1 MEIELGLDTIKK
13 LLGLLDNPHKK
24 LKVIHVAGTNG
35 KGSTIEMISTTLI
48 KAGYKMGKYTSP
60 AVFEQMEMYQINDR
74 YISVDDFDRI
84 NHIVRKA
91 ADTMEQQGNR
101 RPTKF
106 EVDTAIAFYYLAEVN
121 CDIAIIETGMGG
133 DLDATN
139 VCDSVLLSVIT
150 SISLDHTSYLGDTL
164 EEIAGHKAGIV
175 KYECPVV
182 VSDQS
187 QCVIDVVKKRAIEMN
202 ASCYVADESQL
213 PKGVELSL
221 KGAYQRKNAAT
232 VVAAIKVLSEKGY
245 DIPDDVLVW
254 ALSHTKLSGR
264 FEIVCDNPL
273 MIIDGAHNPD
283 AVFELKKTLQER
295 YAGYEYIFIM
305 GVLADKD
312 YSTEVKLIADM
323 AKSIITI
330 TPDNPRSLPARE
342 LAQAIREC
350 VHIQDGNVMAAET
363 IKEAVAI
370 AVERYDSIGEKRL
383 ILAFGSLSYMPAVK
397 EEMML
402 YADRK

>member
-48 KAGYKMGKYTSP
+48 KAGYKVGKYTSP

>member
-1 MEIELGLDTIKK
+1 MDIELGLDTIKE
-13 LLGLLDNPHKK
+13 LLRRLGNPQFA
-24 LKVIHVAGTNG
+24 LKVVHVAGTNG
-35 KGSTIEMISTTLI
+35 KGSTIGMLSATLI
-48 KAGYKMGKYTSP
+48 RAGYKVGKYTSP
-60 AVFEQMEMYQINDR
+60 AVFDQMEMYQINDTN
-74 YISVDDFDRI
+74 ISVSDYDRI
-84 NHIVRKA
+84 SKIVCEA
-91 ADTMEQQGNR
+91 ADIMEKQGHR

-106 EVDTAIAFYYLAEVN
+106 EVDTAIAFYYLAEAN

-164 EEIAGHKAGIV
+164 EEIAGHKAGII
-175 KYECPVV
+175 KYKCPVV

-187 QCVIDVVKKRAIEMN
+187 QCVLDTISERAMEMN
-202 ASCYVADESQL
+202 TRCYVAKEGQL
-213 PKGVELSL
+213 PKDIELSL

-232 VVAAIKVLSEKGY
+232 VVMAVDVLSKLGY
-245 DIPDDVLVW
+245 HIPDEALSW
-254 ALSHTKLSGR
+254 ALSHTKLAGR

-312 YSTEVKLIADM
+312 YSTEVKLIVDM

-330 TPDNPRSLPARE
+330 TPDNPRALPARE
-342 LAQAIREC
+342 LAQTIREC
-350 VHIQDGNVMAAET
+350 VHIQDDNVMAAEN
-363 IKEAVAI
+363 IKEAVAV
-370 AVERYDSIGEKRL
+370 AVERYDSIGAKRL
-383 ILAFGSLSYMPAVK
+383 ILAFGSLSYMSAVK
-397 EEMML
+397 EEMRI